1 MNVPLCNVSC
11 LVLYIHFVLL
21 TVLPTEPGRVAA
33 VSVPV
38 LGAPRVAAPRPH
50 GQPPVQSRPQQG
62 TSR

>member
-1 MNVPLCNVSC
+1 MC

-50 GQPPVQSRPQQG
+50 GQPPVQPRPQQG